1 MPESSAN
8 MCKSYHISVRFAEVF
23 SHSDVTMPIDS
34 QDQALLALLREDART
49 STTELARRL
58 KLSRTTVQSRI
69 ERLKTRGVI
78 TGFTVKSGEAYER
91 GQVQAHVMIN
101 ALPKLSQRVEVALRH
116 LPEVRKLYTIS
127 GVYDLIAIVSTDSVQ
142 AMDRLLDRIGA
153 LEGVDRTQSAI
164 VLSTRIDR

>member
-1 MPESSAN
+1 M
-8 MCKSYHISVRFAEVF
+8 
-23 SHSDVTMPIDS
+23 TIDA

-127 GVYDLIAIVSTDSVQ
+127 GMYDLIAIVSTDSVQ
-142 AMDRLLDRIGA
+142 AMDKLLDRIGA
-153 LEGVDRTQSAI
+153 LEGVDRTQSSI

>member
-1 MPESSAN
+1 
-8 MCKSYHISVRFAEVF
+8 
-23 SHSDVTMPIDS
+23 MPIDS

-127 GVYDLIAIVSTDSVQ
+127 GMYDLIAIVSTDSVQ